1 MDARIAKFALPA
13 LLILS
18 LLLPA
23 SASAAATTARSAG
36 SFVDSIG
43 VNTHF
48 SYSDTIYDSRF
59 PQVKAKLAE
68 LGVRHI
74 REGLM
79 PDRPDQYEFLRE
91 LAGAGVRSTL
101 ILGDPDQGAE
111 NLEGLLATLRTD
123 LRGTVAAVEGPNEF
137 DSWGGSDWQPRLVE
151 YQQRLYGAVK
161 GDPALSSLPVLGPS
175 IVQRRNQEA
184 LGDISGTLDYGNF
197 HPYPDGFSPEEGIG
211 DNIERAVGN
220 SGPKP
225 LIATETGYHTTE
237 GWSGEHNAVP
247 EQAMATYIPRL
258 YLEYFRRGVARTFSY
273 ELLDEKPGD
282 VDRENNFG
290 LLRNDLSEKPA
301 FTALRNLIDILE
313 DPGADFSPGAVA
325 YSLGGEASDVHHLL
339 LQKSDGSFYLA
350 LWRAADVWDPDA
362 QASLPA
368 PAGRVTLDFERQVT
382 SAATFLPSRSATA
395 VATLPTGGGRPL
407 AVEVGAEAT
416 IVKLSFGRKAA
427 SGRIRLSVSRRSV
440 PPGGRVAVR
449 GRLPKQVTDRS
460 QRVEIQRWQPTSHRW
475 RTVGHA
481 RTNRRGVF
489 RKSLRLARTPAGR
502 VSRLRVV
509 ANEARASRPVKVR
522 VRSDRR

>member
-1 MDARIAKFALPA
+1 MDARLAKCALPA
-13 LLILS
+13 LVALS
-18 LLLPA
+18 LFLPA
-23 SASAAATTARSAG
+23 TASAAATTARSAG
-36 SFVDSIG
+36 AFVDSIG

-59 PQVKAKLAE
+59 AQVKAKLSE

-79 PDRPDQYEFLRE
+79 PDRPDQYEFLRD

-101 ILGDPDQGAE
+101 ILGDPNEGPE
-111 NLEGLLATLRTD
+111 NLDELLATLRTE

-137 DSWGGSDWQPRLVE
+137 DSWGGSDWQPRLVD
-151 YQQRLYGAVK
+151 YQRRLYSAIK
-161 GDPALSSLPVLGPS
+161 GDPALASLPVLGPS
-175 IVQRRNQEA
+175 IVQRRNQES

-220 SGPKP
+220 SGSKP
-225 LIATETGYHTTE
+225 LVATETGYHTTE
-237 GWSGEHNAVP
+237 GWSGEHNAVS
-247 EQAMATYIPRL
+247 EAAMATYIPRL

-282 VDRENNFG
+282 DDRENNFG

-301 FTALRNLIDILE
+301 FGALRNLITIL
-313 DPGADFSPGAVA
+313 DDRGPAFTPGAVA
-325 YSLGGEASDVHHLL
+325 YSLGDEATGVHHLL
-339 LQKSDGSFYLA
+339 LQKSDGSYYLA
-350 LWRAADVWDPDA
+350 LWRAVDVWDPDA
-362 QASLPA
+362 QASLQA
-368 PAGRVTLDFERQVT
+368 PSGRVTVNFERQVT
-382 SAATFLPSRSATA
+382 SATSFLPSRSATP
-395 VATLPTGGGRPL
+395 VAALPSGSGRPL
-407 AVEVGAEAT
+407 SVEVGAEAT
-416 IVKLSFGRKAA
+416 IVKLSFGRKVA

-460 QRVEIQRWQPTSHRW
+460 QRVEIQRWQPTSRKW

-489 RKSLRLARTPAGR
+489 RKAVRLARTPAGR

-509 ANEARASRPVKVR
+509 AKEARASRPVKVR
-522 VRSDRR
+522 VRSDRH

>member
-1 MDARIAKFALPA
+1 MDARLAKLALPA
-13 LLILS
+13 LAALS

-23 SASAAATTARSAG
+23 AAGAAPARSAG

-59 PQVKAKLAE
+59 GEVKAKLAA

-79 PDRPDQYEFLRE
+79 PDRPDQYQHLRE

-101 ILGDPDQGAE
+101 ILGDPDQGPE
-111 NLEGLLATLRTD
+111 NLEELLATLRTD
-123 LRGTVAAVEGPNEF
+123 LQGTVAAVEGPNEF
-137 DSWGGSDWQPRLVE
+137 DSWGGADWQPRLAE
-151 YQQRLYGAVK
+151 YQRRLYAAVK
-161 GDPALSSLPVLGPS
+161 GDPALASLPVLGPS
-175 IVQRRNQEA
+175 IVQRRNQAA

-220 SGPKP
+220 SGSKP
-225 LIATETGYHTTE
+225 LVATETGYHTTE
-237 GWSGEHNAVP
+237 GWSGEHNAVS

-282 VDRENNFG
+282 DDRENNFG

-301 FTALRNLIDILE
+301 YTALRNLIAILE
-313 DPGADFSPGAVA
+313 DGGPAFTPGAVS
-325 YSLGGEASDVHHLL
+325 YSLGGEAADVQSLL

-362 QASLPA
+362 QASLEVPA
-368 PAGRVTLDFERQVT
+368 ARVTLDFDRQVT
-382 SAATFLPSRSATA
+382 SAAAFVPNRSAAA
-395 VATLPTGGGRPL
+395 VATLPAGGGRPL
-407 AVEVGAEAT
+407 SVEVGAEAT
-416 IVKLSFGRKAA
+416 IVKLGFGRKVA
-427 SGRIRLSVSRRSV
+427 SGRILLSVSRRSV
-440 PPGGRVAVR
+440 PPGGRVAIK

-460 QRVEIQRWQPTSHRW
+460 QSVEIQRWQPTAHKW
-475 RTVGHA
+475 QAVGRA

-489 RKSLRLARTPAGR
+489 RKSVRLTRTPAGR

-509 ANEARASRPVKVR
+509 ANEAKASRAVKVR